1 MKRLVAFDLDG
12 TLAESKQMLTRE
24 MADLLARLLDI
35 VDAAVISGGDWPQFR
50 HQVAERL
57 PAGTRREGLWLMP
70 TTGTKLY
77 RHAGEWRE
85 IYAERFG
92 GAERTAILA
101 AFDRALG
108 KATLP
113 AERIWGERIEDRGSQ
128 FTFSGLGQDAPLE
141 AKAKWDPD
149 RSKRTALQAE
159 LQRLLPDLSI
169 RLGGTT
175 SIDVTRRGIDKAH
188 GLERLAR
195 ESGIP
200 IADML
205 FVGDALYPGGN
216 DEPARRTG
224 IDAIQVRD
232 PGETRTVIATIIA
245 CLHGQAPSPARP
257 SSADD
262 RRPPGNLNQSR

>member
-12 TLAESKQMLTRE
+12 TLAESKQALTRD
-24 MADLLARLLDI
+24 MADMLARLLT
-35 VDAAVISGGDWPQFR
+35 VADAAVISGGDWPQFR
-50 HQVAERL
+50 KQVAEQL
-57 PAGTRREGLWLMP
+57 PAGTRRESLWLMP

-77 RHAGEWRE
+77 RYAGEWRE
-85 IYAERFG
+85 IYAERFSD
-92 GAERTAILA
+92 AERAAIHA
-101 AFDRALG
+101 AFDRAL
-108 KATLP
+108 ARVALP

-128 FTFSGLGQDAPLE
+128 FTFSGLGQQAPLA
-141 AKAKWDPD
+141 AKAAWDPD
-149 RSKRTALQAE
+149 RRKRAALQAE

-188 GLERLAR
+188 GLERLAK

-224 IDAIQVRD
+224 VDAIQVRD
-232 PGETRTVIATIIA
+232 PAETRTVIATVIA
-245 CLHGQAPSPARP
+245 CLHAPAAPLA
-257 SSADD
+257 SAT
-262 RRPPGNLNQSR
+262 RHSAGGNRGPQGI

>member
-12 TLAESKQMLTRE
+12 TLAESKQALTRE
-24 MADLLARLLDI
+24 MAEQLR
-35 VDAAVISGGDWPQFR
+35 AA
-50 HQVAERL
+50 
-57 PAGTRREGLWLMP
+57 TRREGLWLMP

-77 RHAGEWRE
+77 RYAGEWRE

-92 GAERTAILA
+92 DAERAAIRA
-101 AFDRALG
+101 AFDRAL
-108 KATLP
+108 ARVALP

-128 FTFSGLGQDAPLE
+128 FTFSGLGQQAPLA
-141 AKAKWDPD
+141 AKTAWDPD
-149 RSKRTALQAE
+149 RRKRAALQAE
-159 LQRLLPDLSI
+159 LQHLLPDLSI

-188 GLERLAR
+188 GLERLAK

-224 IDAIQVRD
+224 VDAVQVRD
-232 PGETRTVIATIIA
+232 PAETCTVIATVIA
-245 CLHGQAPSPARP
+245 CLHARVVPPAGATRHP
-257 SSADD
+257 AGGTGG
-262 RRPPGNLNQSR
+262 PAGI

>member
-57 PAGTRREGLWLMP
+57 PVGTRRRGLWLMP

-85 IYAERFG
+85 VYAERFSD
-92 GAERTAILA
+92 AERTAILA
-101 AFDRALG
+101 AFDQALG
-108 KATLP
+108 KVALP
-113 AERIWGERIEDRGSQ
+113 PEKLWGERIEDRGSQ
-128 FTFSGLGQDAPLE
+128 LTFSGLGQDAPLE

-188 GLERLAR
+188 GLERLAG

-232 PGETRTVIATIIA
+232 PDETRTVIATIIA
-245 CLHGQAPSPARP
+245 CLHDQAPSPARP
-257 SSADD
+257 SPA
-262 RRPPGNLNQSR
+262 GG